1 MSDVVGA
8 HQDLHSEQGAHKG
21 EHPGRSRNPVIKVR
35 DIAWLEFEKP
45 DLVRAEVFAHAFG
58 FATVAKTPGELQLR
72 GTDAGAPCLIVR
84 RGPRSKFAGVSFA
97 AHDEADVLH
106 LAETRSAPTRA
117 LPETIGGLAVDLI
130 DPSGV
135 PVHVVAGTHDLTPL
149 PSQTPLV
156 VNVGHDVLRTN
167 ATQRPPRVAASVQRL
182 GHVVLQSTTYV
193 ETLNWY
199 LDNLGMIVSDFQ
211 FFPGQRDRG
220 PTMSFIRCDRGSVP
234 TDHHTLALA
243 LGPRNRYVHSAYQ
256 VADLDALAAGGEYL
270 RERGYRR
277 SWGIGRHIQGSQL
290 FDYWRDPDGFLVEH
304 FADGD
309 MFDNTLEPGWAPFTA
324 SGLAQWGPPVT
335 KDFLGIA
342 PNRESIDELRSM
354 LAAVRAHDNE
364 FTLTRLRGLLKV
376 ASS

>member
-1 MSDVVGA
+1 MTDTAGT
-8 HQDLHSEQGAHKG
+8 HHDLHSDQGARRG
-21 EHPGRSRNPVIKVR
+21 EHPGRCRNPVIKVR

-45 DLVRAEVFAHAFG
+45 DLVRAEAFARAFG
-58 FATVAKTPGELQLR
+58 FATAAKTSDQLHLR

-84 RGPRSKFAGVSFA
+84 RGPRSRFAGVAFA
-97 AHDEADVLH
+97 ARDELDVH
-106 LAETRSAPTRA
+106 RLAEATGAPTRA
-117 LPETIGGLAVDLI
+117 LPECIGGLTVDLI

-135 PVHVVAGTHDLTPL
+135 PVHVIAGTRDLAPL
-149 PSQTPLV
+149 PGQSPLV
-156 VNVGHDVLRTN
+156 LNVGHDLRRTN
-167 ATQRPPRVAASVQRL
+167 ATQRPPRVPAAVRRL
-182 GHVVLQSTTYV
+182 GHVVLQSTKYI

-211 FFPGQRDRG
+211 YFPGQRDRG
-220 PTMSFIRCDRGSVP
+220 PTMSFIRCDRGDVP
-234 TDHHTLALA
+234 TDHHTLAMT

-270 RERGYRR
+270 RERGYHR
-277 SWGIGRHIQGSQL
+277 SWGIGRHVQGSQL

-342 PNRESIDELRSM
+342 PGRESIDELRSM
-354 LAAVRAHDNE
+354 LAAIRDHDNE
-364 FTLTRLRGLLKV
+364 FTLARLRGLLKV